1 MVEGYKCLIRKGLKV
16 TRLVTE
22 WRCSELLPLQIYREI
37 NKQPRVEQINERWQ
51 IWYCWPCTRCSEI
64 WVTDMRGKLNSST
77 QELISSLLW
86 KFLLNSEIQ
95 NVLYACTRMSGLRL
109 RKPELPNFQGCQTV
123 FEINVKRKRDFNVF
137 LQIHV
142 SIFCAEPSIN
152 ILDRLSCFGLVF
164 VIFTYILCHF
174 YVSHCY
180 MIPFKQIVFPKSK
193 CLEPQLFCL
202 FAKLLLFWEIF

>member
-1 MVEGYKCLIRKGLKV
+1 MLEKLSSRHERK
-16 TRLVTE
+16 
-22 WRCSELLPLQIYREI
+22 
-37 NKQPRVEQINERWQ
+37 
-51 IWYCWPCTRCSEI
+51 
-64 WVTDMRGKLNSST
+64 MKLFYPKAN
-77 QELISSLLW
+77 
-86 KFLLNSEIQ
+86 FLLIVKISAEFCWIQ

-152 ILDRLSCFGLVF
+152 ILDQLSCLGLVF
-164 VIFTYILCHF
+164 VIFTYFLCHF
-174 YVSHCY
+174 YVTCCY

-193 CLEPQLFCL
+193 CHEPQLFCL
-202 FAKLLLFWEIF
+202 FAKLLLFREIF